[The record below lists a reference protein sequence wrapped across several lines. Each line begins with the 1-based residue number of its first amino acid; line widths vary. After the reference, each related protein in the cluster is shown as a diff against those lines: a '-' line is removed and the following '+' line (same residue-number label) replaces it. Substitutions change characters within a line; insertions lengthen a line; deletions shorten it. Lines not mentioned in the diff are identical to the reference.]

1 MRAARLLPDADSL
14 AVLDVEEPEPSGDE
28 VLVRVV
34 GAGVCRSDIH
44 VLDGAFA
51 DMIRR
56 PVTPGHEIAGVV
68 EAIGSDVSDL
78 DVGTPVAVM
87 VGWGCGHCEACVG
100 GHEQLCPS
108 GDEAGATVD
117 GGFAELVLVPH
128 RRHVVPLGDVSPYD
142 ATPFGCAAL
151 CSYAAV
157 KRVAPFLSGQ
167 STLVILG
174 AGGLG
179 LYATHYART
188 LTGARVV
195 AVDPRPEA
203 RDLALAAGAHDTVP
217 SGTDAA
223 SALSELTAGRGA
235 EAVIDFVG
243 TDETLGLA
251 AATVA
256 ARGIVALLGLAGG
269 HVAFGFEALAPEAS
283 LTTVVAGTVLDLHDV
298 VRLAQRDAFSMPLS
312 PYPLDGINEAL
323 SDLRAGRINGRA
335 IVLPGGQP
343 A

>member
-14 AVLDVEEPEPSGDE
+14 EVLDVPEPEPSGDE

-44 VLDGAFA
+44 VLDGAFT

-68 EAIGSDVSDL
+68 EAVGPEVSNL

-87 VGWGCGHCEACVG
+87 VGWGCGHCESCVG

-108 GDEAGATVD
+108 GDEAGATLD
-117 GGFAELVLVPH
+117 GGFAEFVLVPH

-151 CSYAAV
+151 CAYAAV
-157 KRVAPFLSGQ
+157 KRVAPYLSGQ
-167 STLVILG
+167 STLVVLG

-179 LYATHYART
+179 LYSTHYARA

-195 AVDPRPEA
+195 AVDPRPGA
-203 RDLALAAGAHDTVP
+203 RELALSAGAHDSIP
-217 SGTDAA
+217 SGADAA
-223 SALSELTAGRGA
+223 GALSAQTAGRGA

-269 HVAFGFEALAPEAS
+269 HVAFGFEALAPEAV

-298 VRLAQRDAFSMPLS
+298 VRLAQRDVLSMPLS
-312 PYPLDGINEAL
+312 PYPLEGINEAI

-335 IVLPGGQP
+335 VILPGGLP

>member
-1 MRAARLLPDADSL
+1 MRAARLLPGADSL
-14 AVLDVEEPEPSGDE
+14 AVLDVPEPEPAGDQ
-28 VLVRVV
+28 VVVRVV

-68 EAIGSDVSDL
+68 EATGPDVSDL

-108 GDEAGATVD
+108 GDEAGATLD

-128 RRHVVPLGDVSPYD
+128 RRHVVPLGDVAPYD

-167 STLVILG
+167 SPLVVLG
-174 AGGLG
+174 VGGLG

-203 RDLALAAGAHDTVP
+203 RDLALSAGAHTSVP
-217 SGTDAA
+217 SGPDTAG
-223 SALSELTAGRGA
+223 ALSEETAGRGA

-269 HVAFGFEALAPEAS
+269 QVAFGFEALAPEAA

-298 VRLAQRDAFSMPLS
+298 VRLAQRDVFPMPLS
-312 PYPLDGINEAL
+312 PYPLEGINEAI

-335 IVLPGGQP
+335 VVLPGGQP